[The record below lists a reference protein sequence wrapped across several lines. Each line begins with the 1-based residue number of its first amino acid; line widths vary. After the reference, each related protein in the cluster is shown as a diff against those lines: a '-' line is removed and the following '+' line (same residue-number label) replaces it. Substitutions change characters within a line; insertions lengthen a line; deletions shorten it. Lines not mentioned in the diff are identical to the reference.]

1 MNFTIHGIGFVAAA
15 ALAGPLMAA
24 GPLVTP
30 AELNE
35 MLADGKVVVLDVRG
49 ATSKGSPEVYAAGH
63 VPGAIYAPMGK
74 EPWRTTI
81 DGVPFMLPAMEDVQ
95 AFVRS
100 LGIDGTTPVVVY
112 HAGIAGNLGD
122 ISAATRAYWTLKT
135 AGHDRVS
142 ILDGGMAAWT
152 DAGYSAVS
160 AATVPDSAGTFR
172 ARFQPQ
178 LFADIG
184 EVEVA
189 YASGSHKLLDARP
202 LGQYDGSEKS
212 GVVEKAGTIP
222 GAVNAA
228 ATALMDGNKFMAP
241 AQIRAKLAQI
251 GLSPSDPII
260 TFCNG
265 GYFCSAMWF
274 AASEVAGFDNVQV
287 FDGSMAAWTKGG
299 TRDVVPGDGASLARP
314 MVN

>member
-49 ATSKGSPEVYAAGH
+49 GASKGSPEVYAAGH
-63 VPGAIYAPMGK
+63 VPGAIYAPMGN
-74 EPWRTTI
+74 EPWRTTV
-81 DGVPFMLPAMEDVQ
+81 DGIPIMLPPMADMQ
-95 AFVRS
+95 TFVRS
-100 LGIDGTTPVVVY
+100 LGVDTTTPVVIY
-112 HAGIAGNLGD
+112 SAGLPGNLGD
-122 ISAATRAYWTLKT
+122 VSAATRAYWSLKT
-135 AGHDRVS
+135 SGHDRVS
-142 ILDGGMAAWT
+142 ILDGGMAAWNE
-152 DAGYSAVS
+152 AGYTAVS
-160 AATVPDSAGTFR
+160 AATMPGKTGNFR

-178 LFADIG
+178 YFADLA

-274 AASEVAGFDNVQV
+274 AAHELAGFSDMQV